1 MSKVAAL
8 VLAGSRQGP
17 ADPMAVAAHVTHK
30 ALIPVGGRPMI
41 LRVIEAL
48 ERSPRIGQI
57 AVVIEN
63 AAALAPLNLG
73 ERVAVLPAADG
84 PSLSVRHALETLGT
98 PLLVTTADHA
108 LLEPEWV
115 DYFLAHVPA
124 DADVA
129 AALAPQAKVMAAV
142 PGTRRT
148 FLRFS
153 DGAFSGCNLFYF
165 STPKANRAVAFW
177 GRMETE
183 RKHPLRMAR
192 ILGIATLLRYVTRTL
207 SLSGVARHLGRLTNL
222 SVSLVQLPYGLA
234 AVDVDKP
241 ADLELVEQ
249 VLKRGGQ
256 TF

>member
-1 MSKVAAL
+1 MSKVTAL
-8 VLAGSRQGP
+8 VLAGSRQGA
-17 ADPMAVAAHVTHK
+17 ADPMAVAAHVSHK

-48 ERSPRIGQI
+48 ERSPCIGRI

-63 AAALAPLNLG
+63 PLALASLDLG
-73 ERVAVLPAADG
+73 ERVIVLSAAEG
-84 PSLSVRHALETLGT
+84 PSLSVRHALEKLGT

-108 LLEPEWV
+108 LLEPEWI
-115 DYFLAHVPA
+115 DYFLAHMPKG
-124 DADVA
+124 ADVGVAVA
-129 AALAPQAKVMAAV
+129 AQTQIMEAV

-165 STPKANRAVAFW
+165 STPRASRAVAFW
-177 GRMETE
+177 ERMEAE

-192 ILGIATLLRYVTRTL
+192 ILGIATLLLYITRVL
-207 SLSGVARHLGRLTNL
+207 SLSGIARRLGKLTDL
-222 SVSLVQLPYGLA
+222 SVGMVELPYGLA

-249 VLKRGGQ
+249 VLNGRRQ
-256 TF
+256 AS